1 MNKYDSPLSCDENAR
16 RFQKLRLIFVHE
28 ASTVYSY
35 SSSLSDNPMRTE
47 FMKKAGPHARYAS
60 TSAPPFSA
68 GWITELSYSDQQPG
82 MMQMLLLPLLQQLSL
97 QSRWQL
103 WLTPAHKL
111 NREWLQQS
119 GLPLEKSMHI
129 AHSDR
134 YSTVEAMVKALRTG
148 NYSVVVAWIHY
159 DLNEQERGE
168 LEKAAAE
175 GQAPGLILRATSS
188 VKTLSRPVN
197 PLKIQS
203 TLFH

>member
-1 MNKYDSPLSCDENAR
+1 
-16 RFQKLRLIFVHE
+16 
-28 ASTVYSY
+28 
-35 SSSLSDNPMRTE
+35 MRTE
-47 FMKKAGPHARYAS
+47 LMKKAGPHAHYAS
-60 TSAPPFSA
+60 PSSPRLSA

-82 MMQMLLLPLLQQLSL
+82 MMQMLLLPLLQQLGL

-111 NREWLQQS
+111 NRQWLVQS

-134 YSTVEAMVKALRTG
+134 HSTVDAMSKALRTG
-148 NYSVVVAWIHY
+148 NYSVVLAWIHY
-159 DLNEQERGE
+159 ELNDHERRQ

-175 GQAPGLILRATSS
+175 GQALGLIMRATDS
-188 VKTLSRPVN
+188 VNLTTRPAN
-197 PLKIQS
+197 QLKIHS